1 MATTIGS
8 IANVL
13 KEELAPGIRESL
25 ADIDDIFKNIV
36 STSMGVERDGLGRT
50 WQFIHT
56 FETGLSGGY
65 KIRSAAGPNVVSG
78 LNNVTMFGTPQG
90 YPSQAEVTSAA
101 YLQKTITLKE
111 GAGSLAIPHQYL
123 RADQLTAA
131 IGSAVRAELRGT
143 AKKVAHTHA
152 IHFYLDDTTNMA
164 IADVGTV
171 GTTVSG
177 NGTTALTVDF
187 GATNAQ
193 APIRRFY
200 PGMLVDFHKAATPFT
215 QRNSTLW
222 VTDQLDPLADKV
234 TFRSVDGST
243 TLTLSN
249 DDVVVFKDSRTQAFS
264 GLNSWIKDNAGTG
277 ETVFGIALDNFP
289 HFKSLIAAV
298 SAVLTEGVLNKNW
311 ARFYDAYGASKT
323 IDTII
328 TTPGVTVGY
337 INNLSVAVS
346 PTSVQVARYQRQ
358 GEPIEV
364 SAGWGGFNYVYNGQG
379 VRWLISSY
387 VARETLYGI
396 KLGKGNIKRFVPPGI
411 PGTTNE
417 EGFDGSVEFIGP
429 LGGSSGPFLHSR
441 LPSGAVGDNVEAPF
455 VVVQEFAPDYVQ
467 SIKLTSITEAL
478 GL

>member
-1 MATTIGS
+1 MADTIGS

-25 ADIDDIFKNIV
+25 VDIDDVFKNIV

-78 LNNVTMFGTPQG
+78 LDNLTMFGTPQG

-143 AKKVAHTHA
+143 AKKIAHTHA
-152 IHFYLDDTTNMA
+152 IHFFLDDTTNMA
-164 IADVGTV
+164 IADVGDVSATV
-171 GTTVSG
+171 TNNSTS
-177 NGTTALTVDF
+177 AITVDF
-187 GATNAQ
+187 GGTDAQ

-200 PGMLVDFHKAATPFT
+200 PGMLVDFHDPLTPFAK
-215 QRNSTLW
+215 RNSDSLW
-222 VTDQLDPLADKV
+222 VTDQLDPLADTVIFKA
-234 TFRSVDGST
+234 VDGVST
-243 TLTLSN
+243 VTLED

-264 GLNSWIKDNAGTG
+264 GLNSWIKNTG
-277 ETVFGIALDNFP
+277 SVFGITLATFP
-289 HFKSLIAAV
+289 HFKSLIV
-298 SAVLTEGVLNKNW
+298 DLSSAVLTEPVLNKNW
-311 ARFYDAYGASKT
+311 ARFYDAYGTSKS

-328 TTPGVTVGY
+328 TTPGVTIGY
-337 INNLSVAVS
+337 LDNLSTTKSANEVG
-346 PTSVQVARYQRQ
+346 RYQRQ
-358 GEPIEV
+358 GEPLEV
-364 SAGWGGFNYVYNGQG
+364 SAGWGGFNYVYNGHA

-387 VARETLYGI
+387 AARGSLYGI
-396 KLGKGNIKRFVPPGI
+396 KLGQGNIKRFVPPGI
-411 PGTTNE
+411 PGTTSE
-417 EGFDGSVEFIGP
+417 DGFDGSVEFIGP
-429 LGGSSGPFLHSR
+429 LGGSTGAFLHSR

-455 VVVQEFAPDYVQ
+455 TVVQEFAPDYVQ
-467 SIKLTSITEAL
+467 SIKMTSVGESL
-478 GL
+478 G